1 MDEIITRSTYKVTTS
16 KDSFYFDLRH
26 AAGGYYVFFKDNYN
40 DVLFSKY
47 NINKVKFAQEI
58 LGYYNN
64 GMFPFCKTIEDCE
77 KLLMALIVKIKKE
90 KDSSISTN
98 FTFPNLVSYWD
109 D

>member
-1 MDEIITRSTYKVTTS
+1 MDEIITCSTYKVTTS
-16 KDSFYFDLRH
+16 KETFYFDLRH
-26 AAGGYYVFFKDNYN
+26 ATGGYYVFFKDNYN

-64 GMFPFCKTIEDCE
+64 GMFPFCKTIADCE
-77 KLLMALIVKIKKE
+77 KLLMALIDKIKE
-90 KDSSISTN
+90 KDPSISTN
-98 FTFPNLVSYWD
+98 FIFGNLESYWD